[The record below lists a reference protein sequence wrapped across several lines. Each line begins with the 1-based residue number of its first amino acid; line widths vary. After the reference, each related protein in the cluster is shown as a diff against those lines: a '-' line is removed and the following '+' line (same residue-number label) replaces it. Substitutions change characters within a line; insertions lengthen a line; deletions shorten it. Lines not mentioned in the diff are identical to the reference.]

1 MLKLACIGLARISME
16 PNVTG
21 WDQMYGRGNDKQ
33 ERDFKL
39 GPVNLKSDS
48 LPTELYTGI
57 SDQFGLI
64 NITAHVVYTVSSI
77 MEGIIIKVH
86 ETLHSKM

>member
-1 MLKLACIGLARISME
+1 MKLACIGLARVSME
-16 PNVTG
+16 RNVTG

-33 ERDFKL
+33 ERDLKL
-39 GPVNLKSDS
+39 GPVNLKSVS
-48 LPTELYTGI
+48 LPTERYTGI

-77 MEGIIIKVH
+77 MAGIIMIYKCP
-86 ETLHSKM
+86 

>member
-1 MLKLACIGLARISME
+1 ME

-39 GPVNLKSDS
+39 GPVNLKSVS
-48 LPTELYTGI
+48 LLTELYTGI

-64 NITAHVVYTVSSI
+64 NVTAHEVYSVSSI
-77 MEGIIIKVH
+77 MAGIIIIYKCP
-86 ETLHSKM
+86 

>member
-1 MLKLACIGLARISME
+1 MKLACIGLARVSME

-33 ERDFKL
+33 ERDLKL
-39 GPVNLKSDS
+39 GPVNLKSVS
-48 LPTELYTGI
+48 LLTELYTGI

-64 NITAHVVYTVSSI
+64 NVTAHVVYSVSSI
-77 MEGIIIKVH
+77 MAGIIIIYKCP
-86 ETLHSKM
+86 

>member
-1 MLKLACIGLARISME
+1 MLKLACIGLARVSME

-48 LPTELYTGI
+48 LPTERYTGI

-77 MEGIIIKVH
+77 MAGIIIDVH
-86 ETLHSKM
+86 ETFHSKM

>member
-1 MLKLACIGLARISME
+1 MKLACIGLARVSME

-33 ERDFKL
+33 ERDLKL
-39 GPVNLKSDS
+39 GPVNLKLVS
-48 LPTELYTGI
+48 LPTERYTGI

-77 MEGIIIKVH
+77 MAGIIIIYKCP
-86 ETLHSKM
+86 

>member
-1 MLKLACIGLARISME
+1 MLKLACIGLARVSME

-21 WDQMYGRGNDKQ
+21 WDQMYGRGNDKP

-48 LPTELYTGI
+48 LPTERYTGI

-77 MEGIIIKVH
+77 MAGIIINVH
-86 ETLHSKM
+86 ETFHSKM

>member
-1 MLKLACIGLARISME
+1 MLKLACIGLARVSME

-33 ERDFKL
+33 ERDLKL
-39 GPVNLKSDS
+39 GPVNLKSVS
-48 LPTELYTGI
+48 LLTELYTGI

-77 MEGIIIKVH
+77 MAGIIINVH
-86 ETLHSKM
+86 ETFHSKM

>member
-1 MLKLACIGLARISME
+1 MKLACIGLARVSME

-33 ERDFKL
+33 ERDLKL
-39 GPVNLKSDS
+39 GPVNLKSVS
-48 LPTELYTGI
+48 LLTELYTGI

-64 NITAHVVYTVSSI
+64 NVTAHEVYSVSSI
-77 MEGIIIKVH
+77 MAGIIIIYKCP
-86 ETLHSKM
+86 

>member
-1 MLKLACIGLARISME
+1 ME

-64 NITAHVVYTVSSI
+64 NVTAHVVYSVSSI
-77 MEGIIIKVH
+77 MAGIIIIYKCP
-86 ETLHSKM
+86 

>member
-1 MLKLACIGLARISME
+1 MKLACIGLARVSME
-16 PNVTG
+16 RNVTG

-33 ERDFKL
+33 ERDLKL

-48 LPTELYTGI
+48 LPTERYTGI

-64 NITAHVVYTVSSI
+64 NITAHVVYTCSLIHHGRDYYKSP
-77 MEGIIIKVH
+77 
-86 ETLHSKM
+86 

>member
-1 MLKLACIGLARISME
+1 MKLACIGLASVSME

-33 ERDFKL
+33 ERDLKL
-39 GPVNLKSDS
+39 GPVNLKSVS
-48 LPTELYTGI
+48 LLTELYTGI

-64 NITAHVVYTVSSI
+64 NVTAHVVYSVSSI
-77 MEGIIIKVH
+77 MAGIIIIYKCP
-86 ETLHSKM
+86 